1 MEKVSSQLHDAMGV
15 KEQWYDEAV
24 ERTLEN
30 LKVTEYLS
38 EALLRSAEEVRDEM
52 FGEVTPPIPL
62 SEYERKLILVGYMI
76 GLHRTAGI
84 REAMR
89 EIMGIGSGDE

>member
-1 MEKVSSQLHDAMGV
+1 MEKVSDQLHDAMGV
-15 KEQWYDEAV
+15 KEQWYDAIV
-24 ERTLEN
+24 ERTREN
-30 LKVTEYLS
+30 LMTTEYLS
-38 EALLRSAEEVRDEM
+38 EAMLRSAEEVQEEM

-62 SEYERKLILVGYMI
+62 SEYERKIILVGYII

-89 EIMGIGSGDE
+89 DIIGIVSGDE

>member
-1 MEKVSSQLHDAMGV
+1 MNKVSDQLHDAMGV
-15 KEQWYDEAV
+15 KEQWYDEAY

-30 LKVTEYLS
+30 LRTTEYLS
-38 EALLRSAEEVRDEM
+38 ETLLRSAEEVQEEM

-62 SEYERKLILVGYMI
+62 SEYERKLILVGYII

-89 EIMGIGSGDE
+89 DIIGIVNGDE